1 MLCPL
6 TFDKAI
12 VIICA
17 VSRTKANANQNK
29 KGSVMNGK
37 ITIELKDARIIFAI
51 LNEIET
57 SPKTVFG
64 RCLQNAKDIIGSK
77 IAKESRNIIDAD

>member
-1 MLCPL
+1 M
-6 TFDKAI
+6 
-12 VIICA
+12 CA
-17 VSRTKANANQNK
+17 VSRIKANENHNK

-37 ITIELKDARIIFAI
+37 ITIELKDAKIIFAI

-64 RCLQNAKDIIGSK
+64 RCLQNAKDIIGGK
-77 IAKESRNIIDAD
+77 IAKESRSIMDAE